1 MLERRRVMA
10 TNPKSQPGSRFIN
23 QVCSNT
29 KTDFI
34 EITEDK
40 LENILNKFLRDFKN
54 ASGWLTPLS
63 IFITILI
70 TNLTADFKE
79 FLSVSKET
87 WHAIFYLSLVLSFV
101 WFVVKLISAIKNRKR
116 IKIEYLIS
124 KIKNN

>member
-1 MLERRRVMA
+1 MA
-10 TNPKSQPGSRFIN
+10 NNQSIPKESRFIN

-40 LENILNKFLRDFKN
+40 LENILIKFIGDFKN

-63 IFITILI
+63 IFLTILI

-79 FLSVSKET
+79 FLSIPKAT
-87 WHAIFYLSLVLSFV
+87 WSAIFCFALAISFI
-101 WFVVKLISAIKNRKR
+101 WFIVKGITAIKKR
-116 IKIEYLIS
+116 DKIKVDYLIR
-124 KIKNN
+124 KIKNNN

>member
-1 MLERRRVMA
+1 MLGMRFKMA
-10 TNPKSQPGSRFIN
+10 NNPNTQQKSRFIN

-40 LENILNKFLRDFKN
+40 LENILIKFLKDLKN

-63 IFITILI
+63 LFLTILVA
-70 TNLTADFKE
+70 NLTSNFKD
-79 FLSVSKET
+79 FLSISKEI
-87 WHAIFYLSLVLSFV
+87 WCAIFYLGLFLSFI
-101 WFVVKLISAIKNRKR
+101 WFLYKLIWVIKNRNKV
-116 IKIEYLIS
+116 KIESLIN